1 MSPTPPRPWPPSHG
15 NADRARSARLV
26 GAPILE
32 RKMSVH
38 AVTLRR
44 LAGLTLALP
53 LAAVLLAPWLFPGD
67 PREPSGAPFVAP
79 NLAHLLGTDDLGRDL
94 LAALAHGGRASL
106 LSGSVVTLGAALLAL
121 GLGVVAAMA
130 SPFWD
135 RLLLRLM
142 DLSQVVPRFFLALL
156 ASAWLGPGWLPLAL
170 ILALTGWATLARL
183 VRAEARAL
191 RHAAFVEAALLL
203 GASRASVALRHLLP
217 NVLPLAW
224 PQLPLIF
231 ASALL
236 IEAGLCFLGAGD
248 PNRLS
253 WGILIQTGQS
263 QALRGWWLALFP
275 GLALALTSVG
285 LSLLALGRR
294 EPGRDGEPAGG

>member
-1 MSPTPPRPWPPSHG
+1 MKG
-15 NADRARSARLV
+15 LRAGGWL
-26 GAPILE
+26 
-32 RKMSVH
+32 
-38 AVTLRR
+38 TL
-44 LAGLTLALP
+44 ALTLALP

-67 PREPSGAPFVAP
+67 PREPSGRPFLAPT
-79 NLAHLLGTDDLGRDL
+79 LAHPLGTDDLGRDL
-94 LAALAHGGRASL
+94 LAALAHGGQASL
-106 LSGSVVTLGAALLAL
+106 LTGTVVTLGAALL
-121 GLGVVAAMA
+121 GVVFGVIAGTAG
-130 SPFWD
+130 PLLD
-135 RLLLRLM
+135 RLIVRLM

-156 ASAWLGPGWLPLAL
+156 ASAWLGPGWLQLAL
-170 ILALTGWATLARL
+170 ILACTGWATLARL

-191 RHAAFVEAALLL
+191 RHTPFVEAAQLL

-217 NVLPLAW
+217 NVLPLAL

-263 QALRGWWLALFP
+263 HALRAWWLALFP
-275 GLALALTSVG
+275 GLALALASLG
-285 LSLLALGRR
+285 LTLLS
-294 EPGRDGEPAGG
+294 AGARKVRQLDCNQP